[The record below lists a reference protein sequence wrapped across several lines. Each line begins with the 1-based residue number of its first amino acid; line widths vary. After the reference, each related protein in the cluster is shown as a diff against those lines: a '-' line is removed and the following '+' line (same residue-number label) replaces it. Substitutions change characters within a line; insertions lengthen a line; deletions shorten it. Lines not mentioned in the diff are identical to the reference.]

1 MLIPSYTK
9 QFAKDFKKM
18 QKRGKS
24 TEKIKKIIR
33 KLVNEEPLAAS
44 YKEHKLIGNFKGR
57 RECHIEPDWLL
68 IYKIVEPEIIFER
81 TGSIP
86 CQPTIY
92 PVVKDEPRADL
103 TPQDP
108 STPQRGV
115 PQFFIDI
122 MEKGYILCLYY
133 YLR

>member
-9 QFAKDFKKM
+9 QFAKDLKRM

-33 KLVNEEPLAAS
+33 KLINEESLAAS
-44 YKEHKLIGNFKGR
+44 YKEHNLIGNFKNR

-81 TGSIP
+81 TGTHS
-86 CQPTIY
+86 
-92 PVVKDEPRADL
+92 DL
-103 TPQDP
+103 
-108 STPQRGV
+108 
-115 PQFFIDI
+115 F
-122 MEKGYILCLYY
+122 E
-133 YLR
+133 